1 MQTMRCPRCS
11 SERVIVLVHSLRALC
26 GGCMHQ
32 WNPTEDELDLITDLP
47 QASDIVSRTLT
58 VVYGGR
64 YGEDRPDG
72 SGPAADARPGG
83 ESRL

>member
-1 MQTMRCPRCS
+1 
-11 SERVIVLVHSLRALC
+11 
-26 GGCMHQ
+26 MHQ
-32 WNPTEDELDLITDLP
+32 WSPTEDELDLTTDLT
-47 QASDIVSRTLT
+47 QASEIVSRSLT

-64 YGEDRPDG
+64 YGEDRDG

>member
-1 MQTMRCPRCS
+1 MHPMRCPRCS
-11 SERVIVLVHSLRALC
+11 SEHVIVLVHSLRALC

-32 WNPTEDELDLITDLP
+32 WSPTEDELDLTTDLP
-47 QASDIVSRTLT
+47 QASEMVSRTLT

-64 YGEDRPDG
+64 YGEDRPA
-72 SGPAADARPGG
+72 GPDTDTRPGG